1 MPAVPTIDLA
11 QAEAPETLQAIDIA
25 CRDHGFFLLR
35 GHGINAE
42 IEQMW
47 AQSNAFFNQPR
58 TAKLSVGRSA
68 TQPLGYYDR
77 ELTKQKRDLKEVFD
91 FTLPSKSV
99 NQWPATP
106 AAFKPALTNFYTAC
120 SALAETT
127 LALVFQALSHSQT
140 HGQSS
145 LLDTKFALPRGD
157 TNTSNARLN
166 YYPIADPLAPNER
179 GATTALGDM
188 ALHDHTD
195 PGVLTL
201 LLQDNIG
208 GLQTHSN
215 ADGWIDVPPQPDTVV
230 VNLGDSMQ
238 VWTNDNYKAAVHR
251 VKPMQGKAR
260 YSTPYFL
267 NPQADAIL
275 QPLQALGFTNPRYRP
290 FSWKEYITHRIDDNF
305 ADLGA
310 EDTQI
315 AHYRLSA

>member
-11 QAEAPETLQAIDIA
+11 QAEAPQTLDAIDKA

-35 GHGINAE
+35 GHGMNAE
-42 IEQMW
+42 IQAIW
-47 AQSNAFFNQPR
+47 AQSEAFFSQPR
-58 TAKLSVGRSA
+58 ATKLSVGRSA

-77 ELTKQKRDLKEVFD
+77 ELTKQQRDLKEVFD
-91 FTLPSKSV
+91 FTLPSKPV

-106 AAFKPALTNFYTAC
+106 AEFKPALTNFYNAC

-127 LALVFQALSHSQT
+127 LALVFRALT
-140 HGQSS
+140 HTNNNAVATN
-145 LLDTKFALPRGD
+145 LALPRGD

-166 YYPIADPLAPNER
+166 YYPVADPLSPSER
-179 GATTALGDM
+179 KATTALGNM
-188 ALHDHTD
+188 ALHHHTD

-208 GLQTHSN
+208 GLQTHSS
-215 ADGWIDVPPQPDTVV
+215 ADGWIDVAPQPDTVV

-251 VKPMQGKAR
+251 VTPMRGSPR

-267 NPQADAIL
+267 NPQADAVL
-275 QPLQALGFTNPRYRP
+275 QPLPALGFTEPRYRP

-315 AHYRLSA
+315 AHYRRTASS